1 MRFVNLCEERLED
14 CGEFLEENVDA
25 ANTLELFYPVGSYA
39 DAFHT
44 FDVKKSPYYVVVD
57 TNGIIT
63 KVGKIENLEYY
74 LTGVLNHNYE
84 YDYKYSER

>member
-1 MRFVNLCEERLED
+1 M
-14 CGEFLEENVDA
+14 
-25 ANTLELFYPVGSYA
+25 ELFYPVGSYA

-57 TNGIIT
+57 TNGFIT
-63 KVGKIENLEYY
+63 KVGKIENLEFY